1 MASSART
8 SAAAYAGAPPVP
20 PVPPVPAAWLAQ
32 YAAANTA
39 APSASSPS
47 PRPLALASVP
57 TISLSPALASL
68 AHMTPARASALAG
81 RAPASSMSANA
92 QPPPAAVTGA
102 LYYAPYAGLVLA
114 APSLPSLPP
123 LLRLP
128 LPGDGAVVT
137 VGRLIEKRSSNV
149 PAPMYTL
156 DAPSPTTHR
165 LRLKSKVISR
175 HHARFFR
182 AAGARYF
189 VQDTRSS
196 SGTFLNGRRLAAIGE
211 DSAPVEVADGDLLQL
226 GEDYDQNGVVH
237 ECLRFRI
244 VLPPLPA
251 EGEAAALAQPPQQ
264 QGPVDASPEVPPTT
278 QTQRILPTAAATI
291 PTSQGTSAPVA
302 AAAAASEAAEAAAAA
317 APRRRGTTRSVVPGA
332 RSASMPPPTVPTNG
346 SEIESVTIVNGTAPP
361 PPTAPGTD
369 TVPDPTGPSASAL
382 AAAETAAIW
391 AHVLHISTFP
401 TLTAPP
407 PPPFVP
413 EATPTPARPHLGT
426 PAADDW
432 VAAATALVDAPEA
445 WISAT
450 ARARAHT
457 LVVARDR
464 RVRALVMGLSGVVPD
479 TAVATAIARLTED
492 ERWPGAETVAVPV
505 EGGEREEDGEEKR
518 AGGEGGDGEGAR
530 S

>member
-39 APSASSPS
+39 APSVSSPS
-47 PRPLALASVP
+47 PRPLALTSVP
-57 TISLSPALASL
+57 AISLSPALASL

-92 QPPPAAVTGA
+92 QPPPAAVSGA

-251 EGEAAALAQPPQQ
+251 EGEAAAQPVP
-264 QGPVDASPEVPPTT
+264 QGPADASPDVPPT
-278 QTQRILPTAAATI
+278 QTHRILPTASTN
-291 PTSQGTSAPVA
+291 PTPQGTPAPA
-302 AAAAASEAAEAAAAA
+302 AVAAA

-332 RSASMPPPTVPTNG
+332 RSASMPPPTNVANG
-346 SEIESVTIVNGTAPP
+346 SEIGSVTIVNGSAPP
-361 PPTAPGTD
+361 PPATEPPA
-369 TVPDPTGPSASAL
+369 PDPTAPSASAL

-391 AHVLHISTFP
+391 AHLLHVSTIP
-401 TLTAPP
+401 TPAAPP
-407 PPPFVP
+407 PAPLAP
-413 EATPTPARPHLGT
+413 ETTPTPSRPHLGAPT
-426 PAADDW
+426 ADDW
-432 VAAATALVDAPEA
+432 VTAATALVDAPEA
-445 WISAT
+445 WTSAT

-505 EGGEREEDGEEKR
+505 EGGEGVERVEDGEEREENGPKR
-518 AGGEGGDGEGAR
+518 AGGEGGDGGGAG

>member
-57 TISLSPALASL
+57 AISLSPALASL

-81 RAPASSMSANA
+81 RALPSSMSATA

-128 LPGDGAVVT
+128 LPGDGTVVT

-156 DAPSPTTHR
+156 DTPSPTTHR

-251 EGEAAALAQPPQQ
+251 EGEAAATAPQPPPPPPQP
-264 QGPVDASPEVPPTT
+264 QGPADASPDVPPT
-278 QTQRILPTAAATI
+278 QTHRILPTAAA
-291 PTSQGTSAPVA
+291 A
-302 AAAAASEAAEAAAAA
+302 AAATAAANPMPQETPSPAPSAA

-332 RSASMPPPTVPTNG
+332 RSASMPPPTAPANG
-346 SEIESVTIVNGTAPP
+346 SEIESVTIVNGAAPP
-361 PPTAPGTD
+361 APSVTDPAAPDPTAP
-369 TVPDPTGPSASAL
+369 SAASL

-391 AHVLHISTFP
+391 AHVLHVSTISTP
-401 TLTAPP
+401 AAPP
-407 PPPFVP
+407 PAAAASAP
-413 EATPTPARPHLGT
+413 EATPTPARPHLGA
-426 PAADDW
+426 PAMDEW

-445 WISAT
+445 WVSAT

-457 LVVARDR
+457 LVLARDR
-464 RVRALVMGLSGVVPD
+464 RVRALVMG
-479 TAVATAIARLTED
+479 
-492 ERWPGAETVAVPV
+492 
-505 EGGEREEDGEEKR
+505 
-518 AGGEGGDGEGAR
+518 
-530 S
+530 